1 MMRKA
6 VLAALVGVLIV
17 FRAAGSFGAPKPDLW
32 ERWQA
37 HDPQSAV
44 RVDHRPWDRFLR
56 AYVVTSHPSG
66 VNRASYGAVTDKDR
80 EILGEYVREMES
92 IAVSGLSRPE
102 QEAYWINL
110 YNALTM
116 RVVLEHYPVKSIR
129 DIDISPGFFAVGP
142 WDAKLLSI
150 EGEKVSLNDVEHRI
164 LRPIWRD
171 NRHHY
176 AVNCASIG
184 CPNLQPEA
192 FTPEKTE
199 RLLNE
204 GASAYVNHPRGVLL
218 EEKKL
223 TVSSIYKW
231 FQVDFG
237 GSREGVIG
245 HLLIYAGGPLRSELE
260 AFEGRLRY
268 DYDWSLNE

>member
-1 MMRKA
+1 MTGKA
-6 VLAALVGVLIV
+6 VLAAVAGVLVV
-17 FRAAGSFGAPKPDLW
+17 FGAATSRGAPKPDLW

-37 HDPQSAV
+37 HDPQSTV
-44 RVDHRPWDRFLR
+44 RVDHTAWDRFLR
-56 AYVVTSHPSG
+56 TYVVSSHPSG
-66 VNRASYGAVTDKDR
+66 VNHVSYGVVTDEDR
-80 EILGEYVREMES
+80 EILGVYVREMEA
-92 IAVSGLSRPE
+92 IAVSGLTRPE

-110 YNALTM
+110 YNALTV

-129 DIDISPGFFAVGP
+129 DIDISPGLFADGP
-142 WDAKLLSI
+142 WGAKLLTI

-171 NRHHY
+171 NRLHY

-184 CPNLQPEA
+184 CPDLQPEA
-192 FTPEKTE
+192 YTTENTE

-204 GASAYVNHPRGVLL
+204 GATAYVNHPRGVRL
-218 EEKKL
+218 EGKKL
-223 TVSSIYKW
+223 TVSSIYDW

-237 GSREGVIG
+237 GSQEGVIE
-245 HLLIYAGGPLRSELE
+245 HLLIYAREPLRSELE
-260 AFEGRLRY
+260 AFEGRFRD